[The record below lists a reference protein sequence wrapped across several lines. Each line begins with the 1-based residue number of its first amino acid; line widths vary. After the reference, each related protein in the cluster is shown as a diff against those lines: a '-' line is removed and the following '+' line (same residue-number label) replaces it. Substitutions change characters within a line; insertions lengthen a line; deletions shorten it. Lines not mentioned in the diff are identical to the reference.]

1 MGIRITGV
9 EETKKYI
16 MEQADI
22 LTNLYLEELDRL
34 AMKVV
39 TAIRASEV
47 SFWNDDTGNL
57 RSSIG
62 YVIMYDGKVR
72 FENFQ
77 TYNGKGQDGAF
88 AAKSFAYEIASRYP
102 KGIALVIVA
111 GMEYASYVEAIESR
125 NVLAGGELLA
135 KDLFRDLN
143 AKWNE
148 KHRK

>member
-1 MGIRITGV
+1 MGIRITGI
-9 EETKKYI
+9 EETKKYL

-39 TAIRASEV
+39 TAVRTSEV

-62 YVIMYDGKVR
+62 YVIMYDGVVR

-77 TYNGKGQDGAF
+77 TCNGKGPDGATT
-88 AAKSFAYEIASRYP
+88 AKSFAYEIASRYP

-148 KHRK
+148 KYRK

>member
-1 MGIRITGV
+1 MGIRVTGV
-9 EETKKYI
+9 EDTIKYI
-16 MEQADI
+16 MDQKDKFRIA
-22 LTNLYLEELDRL
+22 YLDELNRL

-39 TAIRASEV
+39 TAVRTSEV

-62 YVIMYDGKVR
+62 YVIMYDGEVR

-77 TYNGKGQDGAF
+77 TYNGKGQDGAST
-88 AAKSFAYEIASRYP
+88 AKSFAHEIASRYP
-102 KGIALVIVA
+102 TGIALVIVA